1 MSQQQAQSNLQND
14 QSNQENESDY
24 SSVIHSVMKWT
35 ATVCMILAAFLI
47 SVSPDLAAN
56 SAPTYSLFMIAH
68 IIWAAYA
75 IAMKEYSLLWMNV
88 GLLPID
94 FYAIGIRL

>member
-1 MSQQQAQSNLQND
+1 MIQPNYHGL
-14 QSNQENESDY
+14 
-24 SSVIHSVMKWT
+24 MKWT
-35 ATVCMILAAFLI
+35 ATILMIFAAFLI

-56 SAPTYSLFMIAH
+56 SAPTYAIFMVVH
-68 IIWAAYA
+68 LIWAAYA
-75 IAMKEYSLLWMNV
+75 IVMKEYSLLWMNI

>member
-1 MSQQQAQSNLQND
+1 MISLFKRPN
-14 QSNQENESDY
+14 Y
-24 SSVIHSVMKWT
+24 HSWMKGT
-35 ATVCMILAAFLI
+35 ASTLMITAAFLI

-56 SAPTYSLFMIAH
+56 SALVYSMFMAVH

-94 FYAIGIRL
+94 FYAIGIRI